1 VNTTPLVSV
10 ASGVATTNEC
20 LDEGMVN
27 VGNVSPS
34 VPGDVFAVAG
44 SADLGSDT
52 RHGVVAT
59 DTINPVEVTNGN
71 FATVRGNGVFI
82 AGDVD
87 ASAT

>member
-1 VNTTPLVSV
+1 M
-10 ASGVATTNEC
+10 ATTNEC
-20 LDEGMVN
+20 LDEGMAD
-27 VGNVSPS
+27 VGNVCPS
-34 VPGDVFAVAG
+34 VLGDVFAVAG

-87 ASAT
+87 ASAS